1 MTKPYK
7 EEILEQH
14 GTGKMFKV
22 RTFEHTVEGDKLVWH
37 RDKQNRS
44 VHVLIGN
51 GWKLQKDDALPED
64 LTVGKDYYIMKNSYH
79 RLIKGG
85 DNLVIRIE
93 E

>member
-22 RTFEHTVEGDKLVWH
+22 RTFEHTVEGDELVWH

-44 VHVLIGN
+44 VHVLSGS

-85 DNLVIRIE
+85 DDLVIRIE